1 MKKYIFAALALL
13 AIACAKED
21 VEQQPAPQPIT
32 INVAD
37 FPTTRADSYGKTA
50 WEAGDKL
57 MVQIV
62 GYNFN
67 PVHNWDDVNE
77 RSLHTLT
84 YNGTNWSID
93 TPIGDLTEY
102 GERYEIMATYCPN
115 MHMEWNN
122 THDAYFITKTTNDQN
137 PYLSEYL
144 CDMYCYFDSE
154 TNTLD
159 IPFDSFARNNRIRV
173 NYKPNTEIIVSLDRV
188 DYAVYYNWLARE
200 AESEDYEEDVEFNV
214 TTDNDG
220 NAFIYAMWHGYS
232 LTPEVVFVSNPTIT
246 IKSSNGSKTLRE
258 ATDLPYTEGRYWAND
273 IYDDETTPEDERAG
287 GRAFVLT
294 VPQE

>member
-57 MVQIV
+57 MVDIL
-62 GYNFN
+62 GYKDTEEGMF
-67 PVHNWDDVNE
+67 VNE
-77 RSLHTLT
+77 HSLHTLT

-93 TPIGDLTEY
+93 TPIVDLSEY
-102 GERYEIMATYCPN
+102 GDWYDIFATYCPN
-115 MHMEWNN
+115 MHMEWDN
-122 THDAYFITKTTNDQN
+122 TLDTYFLTKTTDDQN

-144 CDMYCYFDSE
+144 NDQTCFFDSE

-159 IPFDSFARNNRIRV
+159 IPLNTIARNNRIRV
-173 NYKPNTEIIVSLDRV
+173 NYKPNTEIKVSLHRV
-188 DYAVYYNWLARE
+188 DYVVQFHTLACEYNGDG
-200 AESEDYEEDVEFNV
+200 DYGDVEFNV

-220 NAFIYAMWHGYS
+220 NAFIYAMWHGYKPF
-232 LTPEVVFVSNPTIT
+232 THNFIGTPTIT
-246 IKSSNGSKTLRE
+246 IKSSDGSKTLKTAE
-258 ATDLPYTEGRYWAND
+258 LPYSIEEDPWGEMYFEAC
-273 IYDDETTPEDERAG
+273 DEYAG

>member
-57 MVQIV
+57 MVDIV
-62 GYNFN
+62 GYN
-67 PVHNWDDVNE
+67 DTEEGADVDG

-102 GERYEIMATYCPN
+102 GEYYEIYATYCPN
-115 MHMEWNN
+115 MQMEWDDYII
-122 THDAYFITKTTNDQN
+122 HYRITKTTEEQN

-144 CDMYCYFDSE
+144 CDLSCSFDSG

-159 IPFDSFARNNRIRV
+159 ILFEDIARNNRIRV
-173 NYKPNTEIIVSLDRV
+173 NYKPNTEIKVSLHRV
-188 DYAVYYNWLARE
+188 DYAIRFDWLARE
-200 AESEDYEEDVEFNV
+200 RNMENEDPTDDDYEDVEFNV

-232 LTPEVVFVSNPTIT
+232 INPEKFVSNPTIT
-246 IKSSNGSKTLRE
+246 IKSSDGSKTLKTAE
-258 ATDLPYTEGRYWAND
+258 LPSEIGAFWADNS
-273 IYDDETTPEDERAG
+273 YAG

-294 VPQE
+294 VPKE

>member
-57 MVQIV
+57 MVDIR
-62 GYNFN
+62 GYK
-67 PVHNWDDVNE
+67 DTKYGLAVNE

-84 YNGTNWSID
+84 YNGTKWSID

-102 GERYEIMATYCPN
+102 GEYYDIYATYCPN
-115 MHMEWNN
+115 MQMEWNDI
-122 THDAYFITKTTNDQN
+122 DAYFLTKTTDDQN

-144 CDMYCYFDSE
+144 CDLSCSFDSG

-159 IPFDSFARNNRIRV
+159 ILFDEAIARNNRIRV
-173 NYKPNTEIIVSLDRV
+173 NYKPNTEIKISLHRV
-188 DYAVYYNWLARE
+188 DYVISFNWLARE
-200 AESEDYEEDVEFNV
+200 YNDEDYEDVEFNV

-220 NAFIYAMWHGYS
+220 NAFIYAMWHGY
-232 LTPEVVFVSNPTIT
+232 TIDPEEFKFKSNPTIT
-246 IKSSNGSKTLRE
+246 IKSSNGSKTLKT
-258 ATDLPYTEGRYWAND
+258 ANLPYTEGCYWAHEM
-273 IYDDETTPEDERAG
+273 DDDDTTPEDERAG

>member
-37 FPTTRADSYGKTA
+37 FPSTRADSYGKTA

-57 MVQIV
+57 MVYIIDNTE
-62 GYNFN
+62 GNYD
-67 PVHNWDDVNE
+67 PIG
-77 RSLHTLT
+77 LYTLT

-93 TPIGDLTEY
+93 TPIGDLSV
-102 GERYEIMATYCPN
+102 YEDLIIQATYCPN
-115 MHMEWNN
+115 MQMEWNEEWGE
-122 THDAYFITKTTNDQN
+122 YFITKATVEQN

-144 CDMYCYFDSE
+144 CDMACSFDSE

-173 NYKPNTEIIVSLDRV
+173 NYTPNTEIKVSLHRV
-188 DYAVYYNWLARE
+188 DYAVHYVWLARE
-200 AESEDYEEDVEFNV
+200 TKNDDYENVEFNV

-232 LTPEVVFVSNPTIT
+232 IDPVEFKSNPTIT

-258 ATDLPYTEGRYWAND
+258 AIDLPYTAGCYWAND
-273 IYDDETTPEDERAG
+273 IDAG
-287 GRAFVLT
+287 GRAFKLI

>member
-57 MVQIV
+57 MVDIV
-62 GYNFN
+62 GYNDTEGG
-67 PVHNWDDVNE
+67 PVVDGH
-77 RSLHTLT
+77 SLHTLT

-93 TPIGDLTEY
+93 TPIVDLSEY
-102 GERYEIMATYCPN
+102 GDSYNIYATYCPN
-115 MHMEWNN
+115 MHMEWDNIR
-122 THDAYFITKTTNDQN
+122 DIYFLTKTTEEQN

-159 IPFDSFARNNRIRV
+159 IPFETIARNNRIRV
-173 NYKPNTEIIVSLDRV
+173 NYKPNTEIIVSLHRV
-188 DYAVYYNWLARE
+188 DYAVHFCWLARE
-200 AESEDYEEDVEFNV
+200 HAEEDYEDVEFKV

-232 LTPEVVFVSNPTIT
+232 IDTAEFVSDPTIT
-246 IKSSNGSKTLRE
+246 IKSSDGSKTLRT
-258 ATDLPYTEGRYWAND
+258 ANLPYTEGCYWAHEL
-273 IYDDETTPEDERAG
+273 DDDDTTPEDERAG

>member
-13 AIACAKED
+13 TIACAKED

-57 MVQIV
+57 MVDII
-62 GYNFN
+62 GYNFD
-67 PVHNWDDVNE
+67 PVYNWYDANE
-77 RSLHTLT
+77 HSLHTLT

-102 GERYEIMATYCPN
+102 GEQYKIMATYCPN

-122 THDAYFITKTTNDQN
+122 IHVAYLLTKNTEEQN

-144 CDMYCYFDSE
+144 CEMECYFDPE

-159 IPFDSFARNNRIRV
+159 ILFDEEAIARNNRIRV
-173 NYKPNTEIIVSLDRV
+173 NYKPNTEIKVSLHRV
-188 DYAVYYNWLARE
+188 DYAIHYNWLARE
-200 AESEDYEEDVEFNV
+200 EAEEDYEDVEFNV

-220 NAFIYAMWHGYS
+220 NAFIYAMWHGYNIY
-232 LTPEVVFVSNPTIT
+232 TNEFVSDPTIT
-246 IKSSNGSKTLRE
+246 IKSSDGSKTLKT
-258 ATDLPYTEGRYWAND
+258 ADLPYTEGCYWAND
-273 IYDDETTPEDERAG
+273 IDAG

-294 VPQE
+294 VPKE